1 MVTISITTQQYEV
14 PQIFL
19 GRSASSLEKKYNM
32 IFKWARKPF
41 LLYLALVVLA
51 PPERCQD
58 AFPLKQVKGSATVPQ
73 SAPASQAG

>member
-1 MVTISITTQQYEV
+1 MGQK
-14 PQIFL
+14 
-19 GRSASSLEKKYNM
+19 SL
-32 IFKWARKPF
+32 
-41 LLYLALVVLA
+41 LLKLAPVMLA